1 MIDAVKFRSQR
12 KKNEL
17 VFRALGYSLSDS
29 PFTKPAQTKKNGR
42 NWLES
47 ENHYASVLF
56 RLLINLS
63 HVDFARQKM
72 TLAFL
77 LRGSDYV

>member
-1 MIDAVKFRSQR
+1 MIDTVKLRSQW

-42 NWLES
+42 NWLGS
-47 ENHYASVLF
+47 KNHYASVIF
-56 RLLINLS
+56 GLLKNLS
-63 HVDFARQKM
+63 RVDFTRQKM